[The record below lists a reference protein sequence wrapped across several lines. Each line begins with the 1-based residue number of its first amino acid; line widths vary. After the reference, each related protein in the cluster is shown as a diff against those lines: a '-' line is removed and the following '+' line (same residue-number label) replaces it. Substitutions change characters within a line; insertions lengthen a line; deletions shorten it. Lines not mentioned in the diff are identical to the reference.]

1 MAEKK
6 PARVD
11 ARKVKDR
18 WKAKSWFNVYAPD
31 YFGQGVIGET
41 LCDEPAKLE
50 GRITQI
56 TLQDITGDFS
66 QMHVKLM
73 FKVDRIV
80 GNDAHTRFIG
90 HDLTSDY
97 VRRLTRRKHSKMDGV
112 YDVTTLDGWRVRV
125 KPMAITERRIKT
137 SQQEAIRQAMQ
148 ATITEFGSKSTLP
161 ELIKAMISGEMSK
174 GIFRRCKPVY
184 PIKRIE
190 IRKSEVTTRDFV
202 PTEPLP
208 ASSANIFAPPAPPEG
223 APAEAA
229 PAVVEAAPAPAAEA
243 PAPAA
248 EAPAPAP
255 EAPAAAVSEEE
266 SEVDPD
272 TVKAILAAFEALPV
286 IGSVRAQALFE
297 AGLRSVD
304 ELRAMSVEALS
315 KVEGFDEAL
324 AKKVL
329 ESFQKE

>member
-6 PARVD
+6 PVRTD

-18 WKAKSWFNVYAPD
+18 WKAKAWFNVYAPD

-66 QMHVKLM
+66 QMHVKLN

-174 GIFRRCKPVY
+174 GIFRKCKPVY

-190 IRKSEVTTRDFV
+190 IRKSEVVTRDFV

-223 APAEAA
+223 APAAEGAPAEAA
-229 PAVVEAAPAPAAEA
+229 PAVVEGAPAPVVEA
-243 PAPAA
+243 IAPAA
-248 EAPAPAP
+248 
-255 EAPAAAVSEEE
+255 EEE
-266 SEVDPD
+266 SEVDPE

-286 IGSVRAQALFE
+286 IGTVRAKALFD

-304 ELRAMSVEALS
+304 ELRAMPVEDLA
-315 KVEGFDEAL
+315 KVEGFDEEL
-324 AKKVL
+324 ARKVL
-329 ESFQKE
+329 ESFKKE

>member
-6 PARVD
+6 PVRTD

-18 WKAKSWFNVYAPD
+18 WKAKAWFNVYAPD

-66 QMHVKLM
+66 QMHVKLN

-112 YDVTTLDGWRVRV
+112 YDVTTIDGWRVRV

-148 ATITEFGSKSTLP
+148 ATINEFGSKSTLP

-190 IRKSEVTTRDFV
+190 IRKSEVVTRDFV

-223 APAEAA
+223 APAEGTPAA
-229 PAVVEAAPAPAAEA
+229 AEGAGAPAAEA
-243 PAPAA
+243 A
-248 EAPAPAP
+248 APAP
-255 EAPAAAVSEEE
+255 EAVAAAASEEE

-272 TVKAILAAFEALPV
+272 TVKAILASFEALPV
-286 IGSVRAQALFE
+286 IGEVRAKALFD

-304 ELRAMSVEALS
+304 ELRAMSVEDLA
-315 KVEGFDEAL
+315 KVDGFDDEL
-324 AKKVL
+324 AKKVRDSL
-329 ESFQKE
+329 KKE

>member
-1 MAEKK
+1 VAEKK

-18 WKAKSWFNVYAPD
+18 WKAKAWFNVYAPD
-31 YFGQGVIGET
+31 YFGQGIIGET
-41 LCDEPAKLE
+41 LCDEPGKLE

-66 QMHVKLM
+66 QMHVKLN

-148 ATITEFGSKSTLP
+148 ATITEFGAKSTLP

-190 IRKSEVTTRDFV
+190 IRKSEVTSRDFV

-229 PAVVEAAPAPAAEA
+229 PAAVEGEPAPAA
-243 PAPAA
+243 A
-248 EAPAPAP
+248 EAAAPAP
-255 EAPAAAVSEEE
+255 EAVAAAASEEE

-272 TVKAILAAFEALPV
+272 TVKAILKSFEDLPV
-286 IGSVRAQALFE
+286 IGEVRAKALFD

-304 ELRAMSVEALS
+304 ELRAMSVEDLS
-315 KVEGFDEAL
+315 KVEGFNEEL
-324 AKKVL
+324 AKKVS
-329 ESFQKE
+329 ESFKKE